1 MKKITVLIPCYNEA
15 TAIANVVKKFP
26 RAKLARYG
34 FTLEV
39 LVIDNNSSDATA
51 EIAREAGARVIHESK
66 PGKGNAIRTG
76 FYNISDDTDYVAMLD
91 GDDTY
96 HPEELLRLIE
106 PIDSGFT
113 QVIIGSRMHGRIRIG
128 SMKKLNH
135 FGNRVYSRLVRTA
148 YGVPVTDVLT
158 GYYAWSRE
166 AVETL
171 RPHLRAQDFT
181 IEMEM
186 VTKMARL
193 GYDIYCVPISYDAR
207 IGDSSLKPLSDGS
220 RIMKMYVRNLLW
232 RPTSDSFAA
241 LPPTS
246 SELKSKGLDLNELP
260 LSKEPH
266 RERQTAKD
274 SARI

>member
-1 MKKITVLIPCYNEA
+1 MKKITILIPCYNEA
-15 TAIANVVKKFP
+15 TAIADVIKKFP
-26 RAKLARYG
+26 RDKLTRYG
-34 FTLEV
+34 YTLDI

-51 EIAREAGARVIHESK
+51 EIALAAGARVIHESK
-66 PGKGNAIRTG
+66 PGKGNAIRAG
-76 FYNISDDTDYVAMLD
+76 FYNIKDDTDYVAMLD

-96 HPEELLRLIE
+96 RPEEILRLIE
-106 PIDSGFT
+106 PIDSGFA
-113 QVIIGSRMHGRIRIG
+113 QVIIGSRMHGRIRAG
-128 SMKKLNH
+128 SMKKFNH

-166 AVETL
+166 AVEVL
-171 RPHLRAQDFT
+171 RPHLKAQDFT

-193 GYDIYCVPISYDAR
+193 GYGIYSVPISYDAR
-207 IGDSSLKPLSDGS
+207 IGDSSLKPITDGS
-220 RIMKMYVRNLLW
+220 RIMKTYVRNLMW
-232 RPTSDSFAA
+232 RPTAESFAA
-241 LPPTS
+241 ASVPGDPQT
-246 SELKSKGLDLNELP
+246 KGLDLDEPP
-260 LSKEPH
+260 LDKEPH